1 MIALLVIDMQFGCF
15 AGSPPRH
22 DAEGTVARI
31 NQLARCVR
39 PQGPVVFIQHTDPRE
54 GLAQGSAA
62 WHLLDELDRGP
73 EDAVVE
79 KTACDAFLDTGL
91 EPLLER
97 HAVTDLIVTGCATD
111 FCVDTTLPS
120 ACSRGFAVTVPDDAH
135 TTRDRP
141 HLDAQKIIE
150 HHHYMWE
157 NLLLPGDR
165 KVRVLPTSQ
174 LLQELA
180 SSQSRKHER
189 TSTPSR

>member
-31 NQLARCVR
+31 NRLAHCVR

-54 GLAQGSAA
+54 GLARGSSA
-62 WHLLDELDRGP
+62 WQLLDSLDRAP
-73 EDAVVE
+73 EDAVEE

-91 EPLLER
+91 QSLLER
-97 HAVTDLIVTGCATD
+97 YAVTDLIVTGCATD
-111 FCVDTTLPS
+111 FCVDTTLRS
-120 ACSRGFAVTVPDDAH
+120 ACSHGFAVTVPDDAH

-141 HLDAQKIIE
+141 HLDARKIIE
-150 HHHYMWE
+150 HHNYMWE

-165 KVRVLPTSQ
+165 KVRVLPTGQ

-180 SSQSRKHER
+180 SSQSRKDNR
-189 TSTPSR
+189 TSTSPW